1 MGKNAFDLHFSSREY
16 EDDKKEYEYH
26 HKLSFKEDVIEVM
39 RRCGKIPYARLEDNV
54 RLIEEKAKLEE
65 SHNLQ
70 AQEIEKLKSANTAA
84 MQYESKF

>member
-1 MGKNAFDLHFSSREY
+1 MGENAFDLHFSSVKE

-54 RLIEEKAKLEE
+54 RLIEEKAKLED
-65 SHNLQ
+65 
-70 AQEIEKLKSANTAA
+70 
-84 MQYESKF
+84 